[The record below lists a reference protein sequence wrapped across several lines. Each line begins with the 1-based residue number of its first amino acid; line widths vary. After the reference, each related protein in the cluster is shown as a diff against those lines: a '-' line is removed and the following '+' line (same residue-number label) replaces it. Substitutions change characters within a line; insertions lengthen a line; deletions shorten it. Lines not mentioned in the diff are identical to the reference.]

1 MNNEMVDTRYTNS
14 KKSAEERAQLFLQQH
29 PLSFMKNSVN
39 HNFQNQ
45 KTLRDSLTLTSKN
58 SYLSTNAKTT
68 FNEERN
74 RQSTLILQNTI
85 KVPKN
90 LNKYIYKSKG
100 CSSYKLSPKFS
111 PDTSLR
117 SSNLYKHDL
126 TFSESDLFEIDEK
139 IPQTKYNI
147 LAQKREFFLQ
157 DSCSFGIFIHLNKCY
172 IDMINDLKVNGLSN
186 EQFKEKIAFDFIY
199 FMLSEDNTIA
209 DSFQYNKYMNK
220 FIMRQFCLFL
230 IMLHIKEYKALS
242 FNEVMEFQTG
252 FAYAY
257 TNYLFMLMIII
268 KNYSNEQ
275 VINVETLQEDTNYMK
290 CVELIEEQKQKEI
303 INEEKYTLLFKRYN
317 KIIKNVLSNL
327 ICTLQS
333 PMCLDQSNV
342 STLNMLNVVAKS
354 MKMQFK
360 KFKLEITQINNNNN
374 DIMCKYNSIYNA
386 LNANVDD
393 VDIDDDDDMCDD
405 DDEYEQPQAPYLPL
419 KSEDDKREYT
429 LVIDLDETLVHY
441 FEEEGGENAYVKVR
455 VGCESF
461 IRELSKYCEIVI
473 FTAGVKVYAD
483 IVLDG
488 LDSKNKIDF
497 KLYRQHTDIVN
508 GINIKDLSKLGR
520 DLSKV
525 VIVDNICENFQ
536 RQPDNGLHIIDFEG
550 DENDQELLFLLD
562 DLVQLFSQP
571 GIDVREH
578 LGDIREKMK
587 SRYTS

>member
-1 MNNEMVDTRYTNS
+1 
-14 KKSAEERAQLFLQQH
+14 
-29 PLSFMKNSVN
+29 
-39 HNFQNQ
+39 
-45 KTLRDSLTLTSKN
+45 
-58 SYLSTNAKTT
+58 
-68 FNEERN
+68 
-74 RQSTLILQNTI
+74 
-85 KVPKN
+85 
-90 LNKYIYKSKG
+90 
-100 CSSYKLSPKFS
+100 
-111 PDTSLR
+111 
-117 SSNLYKHDL
+117 
-126 TFSESDLFEIDEK
+126 
-139 IPQTKYNI
+139 
-147 LAQKREFFLQ
+147 
-157 DSCSFGIFIHLNKCY
+157 
-172 IDMINDLKVNGLSN
+172 MINDLKVNGLKN
-186 EQFKEKIAFDFIY
+186 EQFKEKLAFDFIY
-199 FMLSEDNTIA
+199 FMLSEDNNIGE
-209 DSFQYNKYMNK
+209 SFQYNKCMNK

-230 IMLHIKEYKALS
+230 IMLYIKEYKALS

-275 VINVETLQEDTNYMK
+275 VINVETLQEDNNYVK

-333 PMCLDQSNV
+333 PMCLEQSNV
-342 STLNMLNVVAKS
+342 RTLNMLKLCAKS
-354 MKMQFK
+354 MKLQFK
-360 KFKLEITQINNNNN
+360 KFKLDIQNNN
-374 DIMCKYNSIYNA
+374 DIMCKYNSIYNE
-386 LNANVDD
+386 LNSNAD
-393 VDIDDDDDMCDD
+393 DIDDDMDD
-405 DDEYEQPQAPYLPL
+405 DDYEQPQVPFLPM
-419 KSEDDKREYT
+419 KSESDRREYT

-473 FTAGVKVYAD
+473 FTAGVKIYAD

-536 RQPDNGLHIIDFEG
+536 RQPENGLHILDFEG
-550 DENDQELLFLLD
+550 DENDQELLYLLE
-562 DLVQLFSQP
+562 DLLQMFSQP
-571 GIDVREH
+571 GIDVRDH
-578 LGDIREKMK
+578 LGSIREKMK

>member
-1 MNNEMVDTRYTNS
+1 MNSEMVDTRYSNS
-14 KKSAEERAQLFLQQH
+14 KKSAEERAQLFLQQYT
-29 PLSFMKNSVN
+29 LSFMKNTVN

-74 RQSTLILQNTI
+74 RQSTLLLQNTI
-85 KVPKN
+85 RVPKN
-90 LNKYIYKSKG
+90 LNKYVSKSKAF
-100 CSSYKLSPKFS
+100 SSYKLLPKFS

-139 IPQTKYNI
+139 IPQTKYEI

-172 IDMINDLKVNGLSN
+172 TDMINDLKVNGLKN
-186 EQFKEKIAFDFIY
+186 EQFKEKLAFDFIY
-199 FMLSEDNTIA
+199 FMLSEDNNIG
-209 DSFQYNKYMNK
+209 DSFQYNKHMNK

-230 IMLHIKEYKALS
+230 VMLYIKEYKALS
-242 FNEVMEFQTG
+242 FNEVMEFQTA
-252 FAYAY
+252 FSYAY
-257 TNYLFMLMIII
+257 INYLFMLMIII

-275 VINVETLQEDTNYMK
+275 VINVETLQEDSNYVK
-290 CVELIEEQKQKEI
+290 CVELLEEQKQKDI
-303 INEEKYTLLFKRYN
+303 INEEKFALLFKRYN

-333 PMCLDQSNV
+333 PMCLEQSNV
-342 STLNMLNVVAKS
+342 HTLNMLKLCARS
-354 MKMQFK
+354 MKLQFK
-360 KFKLEITQINNNNN
+360 KFKVDIQDNN
-374 DIMCKYNSIYNA
+374 DIMSKYNSIYSVLHSNT
-386 LNANVDD
+386 D
-393 VDIDDDDDMCDD
+393 VEDDDM
-405 DDEYEQPQAPYLPL
+405 DDEYDNEQPQVPFLPP
-419 KSEDDKREYT
+419 KSESDEREYT

-508 GINIKDLSKLGR
+508 GINIKDLNKLGR

-536 RQPDNGLHIIDFEG
+536 RQPENGLHILDFEG
-550 DENDQELLFLLD
+550 DENDQELLYLLE
-562 DLVQLFSQP
+562 DLLQMFSQP
-571 GIDVREH
+571 GIDVRDH
-578 LGDIREKMK
+578 LGSVREKMK
-587 SRYTS
+587 SRYT

>member
-1 MNNEMVDTRYTNS
+1 
-14 KKSAEERAQLFLQQH
+14 
-29 PLSFMKNSVN
+29 
-39 HNFQNQ
+39 
-45 KTLRDSLTLTSKN
+45 
-58 SYLSTNAKTT
+58 
-68 FNEERN
+68 
-74 RQSTLILQNTI
+74 
-85 KVPKN
+85 
-90 LNKYIYKSKG
+90 
-100 CSSYKLSPKFS
+100 
-111 PDTSLR
+111 
-117 SSNLYKHDL
+117 
-126 TFSESDLFEIDEK
+126 
-139 IPQTKYNI
+139 
-147 LAQKREFFLQ
+147 
-157 DSCSFGIFIHLNKCY
+157 
-172 IDMINDLKVNGLSN
+172 
-186 EQFKEKIAFDFIY
+186 
-199 FMLSEDNTIA
+199 
-209 DSFQYNKYMNK
+209 
-220 FIMRQFCLFL
+220 
-230 IMLHIKEYKALS
+230 
-242 FNEVMEFQTG
+242 
-252 FAYAY
+252 
-257 TNYLFMLMIII
+257 MIII
-268 KNYSNEQ
+268 KNYSNEH
-275 VINVETLQEDTNYMK
+275 VINVETLQDDTNYMK

-327 ICTLQS
+327 ICTLKS

-360 KFKLEITQINNNNN
+360 KFKIEIIQSNNN
-374 DIMCKYNSIYNA
+374 DIMCKYNAIYNA

-393 VDIDDDDDMCDD
+393 VDNDDDDMCDD

-473 FTAGVKVYAD
+473 FTAGVKIYAD

-488 LDSKNKIDF
+488 LDSKNKIDY

-525 VIVDNICENFQ
+525 VIVDNIAENFQ
-536 RQPDNGLHIIDFEG
+536 RQPNNGLHIIDFEG
-550 DENDQELLFLLD
+550 DENDQELLYLLE